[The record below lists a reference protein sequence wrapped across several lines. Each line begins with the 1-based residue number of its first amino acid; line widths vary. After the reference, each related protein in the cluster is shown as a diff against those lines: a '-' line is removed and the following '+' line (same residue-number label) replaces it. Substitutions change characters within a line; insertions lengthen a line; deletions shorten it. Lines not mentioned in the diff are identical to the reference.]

1 MSYKINYSI
10 YKIKNKITN
19 QCYIGVDSY
28 YPKRIKQHQSRLRN
42 NKHRNKHL
50 QASYNKYGIEN
61 FSFELLES
69 CSTREI
75 MLNKEIQ
82 YIKYFKSLEK
92 GFNHTI
98 GGEGSV
104 GYKHSKESLLK
115 MSSWKRIITDDWK
128 NNISKATKGVK
139 KKKGIKRKNHPN
151 YNKWLGGEKHPVSK
165 LTFKQVCEIR
175 LKYLNKEKQ
184 IELAKEYGVSKT
196 MINAIITH
204 RNWKDDNYIYLKK
217 KDFNTNKYLILKQYL
232 NGTLQTY
239 T

>member
-1 MSYKINYSI
+1 MSYKINYSV

-19 QCYIGVDSY
+19 QCYIGIDSY
-28 YPKRIKQHQSRLRN
+28 YPKRVKQHQSRLRN

-61 FSFELLES
+61 FTFELLES
-69 CSTREI
+69 CTTRED
-75 MLNKEIQ
+75 MLNKEIK
-82 YIKYFKSLEK
+82 YIKYFKSLEE

-98 GGEGSV
+98 GGEGSF
-104 GYKHSKESLLK
+104 GYKHNEESLFK
-115 MSSWKRIITDDWK
+115 MSSWKRIMTDDWR

-184 IELAKEYGVSKT
+184 IELAKEYSVSKMT
-196 MINAIITH
+196 INAIITH
-204 RNWKDDNYIYLKK
+204 RNWQDDNYIYLKK
-217 KDFNTNKYLILKQYL
+217 KDFNTHKHLILKQYL
-232 NGTLQTY
+232 NETLQTY